1 MEGRNTTMLSITAEE
16 IGAKRE
22 RRSIPL
28 SNFSGVGKILPR
40 LQDAVSFPCVSWPAE
55 GSGGTWVAG

>member
-1 MEGRNTTMLSITAEE
+1 MLSITAEE